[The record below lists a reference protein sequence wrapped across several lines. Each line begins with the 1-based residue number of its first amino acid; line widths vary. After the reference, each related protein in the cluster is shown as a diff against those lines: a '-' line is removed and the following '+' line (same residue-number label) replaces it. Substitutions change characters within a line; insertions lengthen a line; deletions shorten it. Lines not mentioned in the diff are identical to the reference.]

1 MQKIVIEIDGDVYGS
16 LTEGAQAIGATPTA
30 LLLALKE
37 GRKCKGHNV
46 RYADGSC
53 RDAGHAVRLMARW
66 YTKEWRDYISSDAL
80 VSLTDYIRKHW
91 KDEET

>member
-1 MQKIVIEIDGDVYGS
+1 MQKVIIEIDGDVYGS
-16 LTEGAQAIGATPTA
+16 LTEGAQAIGVTPTA
-30 LLLALKE
+30 LLLALKD
-37 GRKCKGHNV
+37 GRRCKGHNV

-80 VSLTDYIRKHW
+80 VSLADYIGKHW
-91 KDEET
+91 DEET